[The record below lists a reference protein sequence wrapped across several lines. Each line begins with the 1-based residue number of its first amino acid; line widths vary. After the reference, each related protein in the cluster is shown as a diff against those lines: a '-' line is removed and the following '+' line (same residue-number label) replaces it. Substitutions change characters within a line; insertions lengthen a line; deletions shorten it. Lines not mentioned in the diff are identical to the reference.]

1 MILLNAVK
9 INDAL
14 IKELQDKVISI
25 QDHEISFLNDT
36 IANTYSVVGIV
47 VGIIG
52 IGAVYLGTMIKRSN
66 DKAQLKMEV
75 AERIITEAK
84 NTMDDFATAK
94 TELEVYRQDTERK
107 FTELTNLINS
117 KEIDK
122 LKEETRLLSIKHQV
136 NQIITTSIRILEG
149 SGDDFKKIQGMD
161 DPYAK
166 GLANEFK
173 GCLEEMFE
181 LRKKSSRPLVDSI
194 QGEAFLLRCLDFEK
208 KSMDV
213 CEKMIFLLYPNMQEE

>member
-9 INDAL
+9 INDDL
-14 IKELQDKVISI
+14 IRELQDKVISI

-36 IANTYSVVGIV
+36 IANTYAVVGIV

-66 DKAQLKMEV
+66 DKAQIKMEL

-107 FTELTNLINS
+107 FTELTNLVNS

-122 LKEETRLLSIKHQV
+122 LKEETRLLSIENQV
-136 NQIITTSIRILEG
+136 NRIVTKNIRILNG
-149 SGDDFKKIQGMD
+149 NVDDFRKIQGMD

-173 GCLEEMFE
+173 VCMEKMYE
-181 LRKKSSRPLVDSI
+181 LRSKSSRPLVDSV
-194 QGEAFLLRCLDFEK
+194 QGEALLSSCLDIEK

-213 CEKMIFLLYPNMQEE
+213 CSKMIFLLYPNKQEE

>member
-36 IANTYSVVGIV
+36 IANTYAVVGIV
-47 VGIIG
+47 VGLIG

-66 DKAQLKMEV
+66 DNARRKMEE
-75 AERIITEAK
+75 AERIIKEAK
-84 NTMDDFATAK
+84 DTIDDFTTAK

-107 FTELTNLINS
+107 FTELTNLVNS

-122 LKEETRLLSIKHQV
+122 LKEETRLLFIENQV
-136 NQIITTSIRILEG
+136 NRIVTKNIRILNG
-149 SGDDFKKIQGMD
+149 NVDDFKKIQGMD

-166 GLANEFK
+166 GLVNEFK
-173 GCLEEMFE
+173 VCMEKMYE
-181 LRKKSSRPLVDSI
+181 LRSKASRPLVDSV
-194 QGEAFLLRCLDFEK
+194 QGEALLSRCLDMQK
-208 KSMDV
+208 QSMDV
-213 CEKMIFLLYPNMQEE
+213 ISKMIFLLYPNEQEE